1 MLAHLNI
8 TNFAIISRLEIDFKP
23 GLNIISGETGAGKS
37 IIINAVNLILGGRAS
52 ADLIRTGADEA
63 MVEAFFNFPDSSFL
77 KTFMAELDFP
87 FDGDLLVKRTI
98 SREGRNRILINGCI
112 ATLQMLSRLGM
123 MMISISG
130 QHEHQLLLRPENHLY
145 LLDDFG
151 GLGEERE
158 ALTASFNQCESIK
171 MRLKKLEKDIEDV
184 RERQDLVL
192 FQVKEIDAAALK
204 EDEDLAL
211 EDEKKR
217 LRYAENLKEIVNESY
232 QVLYAKEDAVISG
245 IAQCVK
251 VMEKGAELDGRL
263 KPLIETLASA
273 KAELEEAGIEI
284 RNFRKNIINDPAR
297 LEQVED
303 RIQIINRLKRK
314 YGPSIRDV
322 VAKKEKLSGMIS
334 NKEELE
340 QLIEE
345 TGKELQRQE
354 QDLISKAIGL
364 SKKRRSAAILFEK
377 GVESELNHLDMK
389 GTRFRAGFRDDD
401 LASDPK
407 LIISYIRPDGL
418 DRVEFLLSANV
429 GEDLRPLSKIASGGE
444 LSRIMLALKTIFARN
459 TSVETII
466 FDEVDAGIGGATAE
480 TVGEKLKALSD
491 YNQVLCITHLPQI
504 AGKGDAHFMVK
515 KEVQEN
521 RTQAVIVLLNP
532 AERVQEVA
540 RLLGGK
546 VISKRAIAHAEEMLK
561 GIGN

>member
-1 MLAHLNI
+1 MLVHLNI
-8 TNFAIISRLEIDFKP
+8 TNFAIISRLEIDFRP

-63 MVEAFFNFPDSSFL
+63 MVEALFNFPDNSSL
-77 KTFMAELDFP
+77 KLLMAEQDFP

-98 SREGRNRILINGCI
+98 SREGRNRILINGCV

-158 ALTASFNQCESIK
+158 ALAASFSQYESTK
-171 MRLKKLEKDIEDV
+171 ARLKKFEQEINDA
-184 RERQDLVL
+184 RERQDLSL
-192 FQVKEIDAAALK
+192 FQIKEIDAAALK

-217 LRYAENLKEIVNESY
+217 LRFAESLKEIVNESY

-245 IAQCVK
+245 ISQCIK
-251 VMEKGAELDGRL
+251 VMEKGADLDRRL
-263 KPLIETLASA
+263 KPLVETLSSA

-284 RNFRKNIINDPAR
+284 RDFRKNIINDPAR

-303 RIQIINRLKRK
+303 RIQLITRLKRK
-314 YGPSIRDV
+314 YGPFIKDV
-322 VAKKEKLSGMIS
+322 IAWKERLSGMIS
-334 NKEELE
+334 NKDEMER
-340 QLIEE
+340 LIEE

-354 QDLISKAIGL
+354 QELNSKAIVL
-364 SKKRRSAAILFEK
+364 SKKRRSAATLFEK
-377 GVESELNHLDMK
+377 AVESELNHLDMK
-389 GTRFRAGFRDDD
+389 GTRFMAGFRDEDSAGD
-401 LASDPK
+401 QKAMINS
-407 LIISYIRPDGL
+407 IRPDGL

-444 LSRIMLALKTIFARN
+444 LSRIMLALKTILARN

-466 FDEVDAGIGGATAE
+466 FDEVDSGIGGATAE

-515 KEVQEN
+515 KKVMEN

-546 VISKRAIAHAEEMLK
+546 VISERAIAHAEEMLK
-561 GIGN
+561 GN

>member
-1 MLAHLNI
+1 MLVHLNI
-8 TNFAIISRLEIDFKP
+8 TNFAIISRLEIDFRP

-63 MVEAFFNFPDSSFL
+63 MVEALFNFPDNSSL
-77 KTFMAELDFP
+77 KLLMAEQDFP

-98 SREGRNRILINGCI
+98 SREGRNRILINGCV

-130 QHEHQLLLRPENHLY
+130 QHEHQLLLKPENHLY

-158 ALTASFNQCESIK
+158 NLAASFNQYESIK
-171 MRLKKLEKDIEDV
+171 ARLKKLERDINDA
-184 RERQDLVL
+184 RERQDLFL
-192 FQVKEIDAAALK
+192 FQIKEIDAAALK

-217 LRYAENLKEIVNESY
+217 LRYAENLRNIINESY
-232 QVLYAKEDAVISG
+232 QILYAKEDAVISG
-245 IAQCVK
+245 ISQCIK
-251 VMEKGAELDGRL
+251 VMEKGTELDSRL
-263 KPLIETLASA
+263 KPLLETLASA

-284 RNFRKNIINDPAR
+284 RDFRKRIINDPAR

-303 RIQIINRLKRK
+303 RIQLINRLKRK

-322 VAKKEKLSGMIS
+322 IALKEKLSGMIS
-334 NKEELE
+334 NKDEMEH
-340 QLIEE
+340 LIEE
-345 TGKELQRQE
+345 TEKDLQKQKQELA
-354 QDLISKAIGL
+354 SKAIVL
-364 SKKRRSAAILFEK
+364 SKKRRSAATLFEK
-377 GVESELNHLDMK
+377 AVELELNHLDMK
-389 GTRFRAGFRDDD
+389 GTRFTAGFRDENST
-401 LASDPK
+401 SDSTA
-407 LIISYIRPDGL
+407 ITDSIRPDGL

-444 LSRIMLALKTIFARN
+444 LSRITLALKTILARN

-504 AGKGDAHFMVK
+504 AGKGDAHFMVRK
-515 KEVQEN
+515 KVQEN
-521 RTQAVIVLLNP
+521 RTQTVIVLLNP

-546 VISKRAIAHAEEMLK
+546 VISERAIAHAEEMLER
-561 GIGN
+561 N